1 VATYYRRQEHM
12 IEEQQN
18 MDGKDVVRD
27 AAYHDAHLRDAD
39 EWDEGSAETVQPKPS
54 AMAVFSLRLPLDEFN
69 LLKQEAE
76 RRSTSMSEL
85 TRTALR
91 GYLQSRVNVSLSWA
105 ASIQGLQVFS
115 YTTPYQGGVGWYG
128 ETLPARAPS
137 QQGQLALT
145 DPGQKR

>member
-1 VATYYRRQEHM
+1 MQKEAH
-12 IEEQQN
+12 
-18 MDGKDVVRD
+18 MDGNDVTRD

-85 TRTALR
+85 TRAALR
-91 GYLQSRVNVSLSWA
+91 GFLQSRTSVSLSWA
-105 ASIQGLQVFS
+105 PGLRVWS

-128 ETLPARAPS
+128 QSFRAKAPS
-137 QQGQLALT
+137 QQGELAISDR
-145 DPGQKR
+145 DPLR